1 MYLQHNDPIIL
12 IPQHISRNAFYSI
25 QMIIITAGVAYFLEY
40 YICSI
45 LYVFIYITSL
55 IHWNEIKYNSIVKN
69 VDIALI
75 IISLLVLTLNESVK
89 FKEYRTIWF
98 YFLPIFISSFIMNEI
113 LLYYQVLIHKNEV
126 IKTKTDDKDKV
137 VKFHY
142 FSLEYTN
149 PNTEERELAYYRST
163 YTHMFCIHILPFS
176 VGIYCAIMAEMISN
190 NDGNKL
196 IDNNDLIIL

>member
-1 MYLQHNDPIIL
+1 MYLQHIDAIIL

-45 LYVFIYITSL
+45 LYVFIYFTSL
-55 IHWNEIKYNSIVKN
+55 IHWNEIRYTSIVKN
-69 VDIALI
+69 IDITLI
-75 IISLLVLTLNESVK
+75 IASVLILTLKESVK
-89 FKEYRTIWF
+89 FKEYRIVWF
-98 YFLPIFISSFIMNEI
+98 YFLPIFIGFFIMNEI
-113 LLYYQVLIHKNEV
+113 LLHYQILIHKNKV
-126 IKTKTDDKDKV
+126 IKNKTDDKDKI

-163 YTHMFCIHILPFS
+163 YTHMVCIHILPFA
-176 VGIYCAIMAEMISN
+176 VGMYCAIMAAMTPSN
-190 NDGNKL
+190 NDSNEL
-196 IDNNDLIIL
+196 TDSIVI